1 MHGTRRDLIYAKE
14 CYEII
19 GIIFGVFNEVGY
31 GYKEHFYQKAIAKAF
46 EKNNI
51 EFREQLRAKVKFRDE
66 DLGIL
71 ILDFLVFGKIV
82 IELKQKR
89 YFSQRDINQL
99 YSYLKATN
107 LKLGL
112 LIYFTKDGIRYKRIV
127 NLRR

>member
-1 MHGTRRDLIYAKE
+1 MKTKRELIYADE
-14 CYEII
+14 CYKIV

-31 GYKEHFYQKAIAKAF
+31 GYKENYYQKAIAKEF

-51 EFREQLRAKVKFRDE
+51 DFKEQLRAKVKFKNE

-99 YSYLKATN
+99 YSYLKAMN
-107 LKLGL
+107 LRLGL
-112 LIYFTKDGIRYKRIV
+112 LVYFTKDGVRYKRIV
-127 NLRR
+127 NLK

>member
-1 MHGTRRDLIYAKE
+1 VKTKRELIYADE
-14 CYEII
+14 CYKIV
-19 GIIFGVFNEVGY
+19 GIIFGVFNEVGF
-31 GYKEHFYQKAIAKAF
+31 GYKESFYQKAIAKAF

-51 EFREQLRAKVKFRDE
+51 DFKEQLRAKVKFRDE

-71 ILDFLVFGKIV
+71 ILDFLVQNKIV

-112 LIYFTKDGIRYKRIV
+112 LVYFTKDGIRYKRIV
-127 NLRR
+127 NLK

>member
-1 MHGTRRDLIYAKE
+1 VETKRKLIYADE
-14 CYEII
+14 CYKII

-31 GYKEHFYQKAIAKAF
+31 GYKENYYQRAIAKTF

-51 EFREQLRAKVKFRDE
+51 QFKEQLRAKVRFKNE

-112 LIYFTKDGIRYKRIV
+112 LVYFTKDGIRYKRIV
-127 NLRR
+127 NLK